1 MAVSGRKWAERSL
14 VVAICAAVVGGSATG
29 SIARAEPHTGA
40 YLAARQAVILG
51 DYPVAADYF
60 TRALTRDPSNPM
72 LLENAVLSYLSL
84 GDLDRALPIAQKMEA
99 DGLQS
104 QVASMVLSAAEARAG
119 AFDALLTRM
128 AEDRG
133 TGPLVDGLTVA
144 WAQMG
149 KGDVSAALEIFD
161 KLTEESGLG
170 PFAGYHKALA
180 LAMVGDFEGAEALF
194 AAEVGGPLQL
204 TRRAAIARVQILSQ
218 LDRDAE
224 AVALLDQ
231 MFGTDLDPAL
241 AQMRAALAEDAVLPF
256 NMITSPIDGIAEVY
270 HTVASFLRR
279 EAGDEYTLLYSRIVS
294 YLRPDHTDAI
304 LQSASLLESME
315 KFELAVATYKQV
327 PSDDPSFH
335 AAELGRAEA
344 LRKLGKLDAAS
355 EVLEQLT
362 RSHGDLPIVH
372 VTLGDLMRQ
381 MERFGDAV
389 TAYDKALSLYPS
401 EEQNQWFIY
410 YARAIAQER
419 QDVWD
424 KAEADFRKALELNPD
439 QPQVLN
445 YLGYSLVEKQVKL
458 DEALDMIER
467 AVAARPDS
475 GYIVDSLGWVLY
487 RLGRYDEAIVHMER
501 AAELMPVDPI
511 VNDHLGDVLWAVGRY
526 REAEF
531 QWTRAL
537 SFDPEEKDATRIR
550 RKLEVGLDVVLA
562 EEGAQPLARV
572 ANGN

>member
-1 MAVSGRKWAERSL
+1 MSGRKWAGRSL
-14 VVAICAAVVGGSATG
+14 VVAVCAALVGGSAMGG
-29 SIARAEPHTGA
+29 SARAEPNTGA
-40 YLAARQAVILG
+40 YLAARQAVLLG
-51 DYPVAADYF
+51 DYTAAADYF
-60 TRALTRDPSNPM
+60 TQALTRDPSNAM
-72 LLENAVLSYLSL
+72 LMENAVLSFLSL
-84 GDLDRALPIAQKMEA
+84 GDLDRALPIARKMEA

-104 QVASMVLSAAEARAG
+104 QVASMVLAAAEARNG
-119 AFDALLTRM
+119 EFDALLSRM
-128 AEDRG
+128 SEERG
-133 TGPLVDGLTVA
+133 TGPLVDGLTIA

-149 KGDVSAALEIFD
+149 KGDVSAALATFD
-161 KLTEESGLG
+161 KLAAEDGLG
-170 PFAGYHKALA
+170 PFASYHKALA
-180 LAMVGDFEGAEALF
+180 LAMVGDFEGAEAIF
-194 AAEVGGPLQL
+194 AAESGGPLQL

-218 LDRDAE
+218 LDRDPE
-224 AVALLDQ
+224 AVEMLDQ
-231 MFGTDLDPAL
+231 MFGPDLDPAL
-241 AQMRAALAEDAVLPF
+241 TAMRAALVEDSVLPF
-256 NMITSPIDGIAEVY
+256 NLITNPTDGIAEVF

-279 EAGDEYTLLYSRIVS
+279 EAGDEYTLLFSRVAS

-315 KFELAVATYKQV
+315 KFDLAVATYKQV
-327 PSDDPSFH
+327 PANDPSFH

-344 LRKLGKLDAAS
+344 LRKLDRLDAAS

-389 TAYDKALSLYPS
+389 TAYDTAVALYPS
-401 EEQNQWFIY
+401 EDGGHWFIY
-410 YARAIAQER
+410 YARAIAHER
-419 QDVWD
+419 QDNWE

-445 YLGYSLVEKQVKL
+445 YLGYSLVEKQIKL

-487 RLGRYDEAIVHMER
+487 RLGRYEEAVVHMER

-537 SFDPEEKDATRIR
+537 SFDPEEKDAVRIR